1 MARSSVSERSAG
13 GPAAEAGV
21 AHAGGARPHLTLV
34 AARPSAPPVL
44 REEELAQLWEGQRFP
59 PGALKTRR
67 GEALQVVYRGRRSPG
82 AGPDFADAIIA
93 DDRGRLLKG
102 DVELHVRASDFRGH
116 GHHHDTRYD
125 NLVLHV
131 VFEDDEGEDTRLL
144 SGRRVAVVALAPW
157 VARRE
162 EQLRLWL
169 AQPALW
175 EEPCR
180 GAVAR
185 LGETEVR
192 ETVSR
197 LGRLRFH
204 QKQSCF
210 AAALGRAGASQVFY
224 EGLLRALGYSQ
235 NAESFAALARLLP
248 YERLR
253 TALAAADGLV
263 RGETLLLGTAGLL
276 PGRRDP
282 VLPPS
287 PYLRELERR
296 WAEERERLPLSV
308 SLCATSGLRPAN
320 QPARRLAGAARLLL
334 RPGPSLVG
342 SLRELMTV
350 GEKGSLC
357 RLVEGWEV
365 PAEGFWSTHYDP
377 GAGSAGPLG
386 ALIGRGRALE
396 LLINVVLPFA
406 AAWGEARGLTALSQ
420 QALALFQRLP
430 RSGSYGP
437 VRFLESSLISRGGG
451 WSACCQQG
459 LLYLYHQYCT
469 QGGCGACP
477 LSRDEGYEG

>member
-1 MARSSVSERSAG
+1 MARLSVAERPAG
-13 GPAAEAGV
+13 YPAA
-21 AHAGGARPHLTLV
+21 GARDVHVGRERPHLTLV
-34 AARPSAPPVL
+34 AACPSAPPVL
-44 REEELAQLWEGQRFP
+44 REEELVRLWEGQRFP
-59 PGALKTRR
+59 PGALTTRR

-102 DVELHVRASDFRGH
+102 DIELHVRASDFRGH

-131 VFEDDEGEDTRLL
+131 VFEDDEEEDTRLL
-144 SGRRVAVVALAPW
+144 CGRRVAVVALAPW
-157 VARRE
+157 VARRR

-185 LGETEVR
+185 LGEREVR
-192 ETVSR
+192 EIVSR

-204 QKQSCF
+204 QKQSRF
-210 AAALGRAGASQVFY
+210 AAALGRAGANQVLY

-263 RGETLLLGTAGLL
+263 RGEALLLGTAGLL
-276 PGRRDP
+276 PAGNDP
-282 VLPPS
+282 ILPPS

-296 WAEERERLPLSV
+296 WAAERGRLLGPPL

-320 QPARRLAGAARLLL
+320 QPARRLAGAARLL
-334 RPGPSLVG
+334 RRRGPSLVG
-342 SLRELMTV
+342 SLRDLMTV
-350 GEKGSLC
+350 GEKGPL
-357 RLVEGWEV
+357 RPLIAGWEV
-365 PAEGFWSTHYDP
+365 PAEGFWATHYDP
-377 GAGSAGPLG
+377 GGGPAGPLG
-386 ALIGRGRALE
+386 ALVGRGRALE

-406 AAWGEARGLTALSQ
+406 AAWGEARGLTALSR

-430 RSGSYGP
+430 RSGSYGAI
-437 VRFLESSLISRGGG
+437 RFLESSLSGKGGG
-451 WSACCQQG
+451 GACYQQG
-459 LLYLYHQYCT
+459 LLYLYRQYCT

-477 LSRDEGYEG
+477 FSRDEG

>member
-1 MARSSVSERSAG
+1 MR
-13 GPAAEAGV
+13 
-21 AHAGGARPHLTLV
+21 
-34 AARPSAPPVL
+34 
-44 REEELAQLWEGQRFP
+44 LWEGQRFP
-59 PGALKTRR
+59 AGALTTRR
-67 GEALQVVYRGRRSPG
+67 GEALQVVYRGRCSPG

-144 SGRRVAVVALAPW
+144 CGRRVAVVALAPW
-157 VARRE
+157 VARRR

-185 LGETEVR
+185 LGEREVR

-204 QKQSCF
+204 QKQSRF
-210 AAALGRAGASQVFY
+210 AAALSRAGANQVLY

-253 TALAAADGLV
+253 TALADDDGLV
-263 RGETLLLGTAGLL
+263 RGEALLLGTAGLL
-276 PGRRDP
+276 PAGHNP
-282 VLPPS
+282 ILPPS

-296 WAEERERLPLSV
+296 WSAERGRLLGPPL

-334 RPGPSLVG
+334 RRGPSLVG
-342 SLRELMTV
+342 SLRDLMIV
-350 GEKGSLC
+350 GEKGPL
-357 RLVEGWEV
+357 RPLVAGWEA
-365 PAEGFWSTHYDP
+365 PAEGFWSTHHDP
-377 GAGSAGPLG
+377 GGGPASPLG
-386 ALIGRGRALE
+386 ALVGRGRALE

-406 AAWGEARGLTALSQ
+406 AAWGEARGLTALSR

-430 RSGSYGP
+430 RSGSYGA
-437 VRFLESSLISRGGG
+437 VRFLESSLISRDGDWG
-451 WSACCQQG
+451 ACCQQG
-459 LLYLYHQYCT
+459 LLYLYHRYCT

-477 LSRDEGYEG
+477 LSRDEG